1 MQSRNVREGS
11 YQGRTPAAEGGAGRR
26 HVRSRAGAGRPPVST
41 GASLALLR
49 RLIRRPP
56 L

>member
-1 MQSRNVREGS
+1 MQSRNTREGS
-11 YQGRTPAAEGGAGRR
+11 YRGRTPAADGGASRR
-26 HVRSRAGAGRPPVST
+26 HIRSRSGVGRPPVST
-41 GASLALLR
+41 AASLALLR